1 MVTEVDAAATAVAA
15 SAASAGL
22 LRENGPGGHLHEY
35 GGWVELAHALWGGEA
50 VRGGDHRAL
59 LGIGEEAHDVELRVR
74 RGVEEDPA
82 GYDWTSMGRIRV
94 PADRADLV
102 GCLPQRRF
110 GPPWR
115 PPWLTLVT
123 AYSRRREQ
131 AFYNFTSPILQFRID

>member
-1 MVTEVDAAATAVAA
+1 MATIEGCA
-15 SAASAGL
+15 SL
-22 LRENGPGGHLHEY
+22 LRALGVSQILVLTLGD
-35 GGWVELAHALWGGEA
+35 ELGKK
-50 VRGGDHRAL
+50 HRP
-59 LGIGEEAHDVELRVR
+59 HDVELRVR

-123 AYSRRREQ
+123 AHSRRREQ

>member
-1 MVTEVDAAATAVAA
+1 MTNERMIVFYDCRKKLPDFINIWAGYLAAVW
-15 SAASAGL
+15 L
-22 LRENGPGGHLHEY
+22 
-35 GGWVELAHALWGGEA
+35 
-50 VRGGDHRAL
+50 
-59 LGIGEEAHDVELRVR
+59 
-74 RGVEEDPA
+74 

-123 AYSRRREQ
+123 AHSRRREQ

>member
-1 MVTEVDAAATAVAA
+1 MPLYGVHTTCACSGAVEHGHNR
-15 SAASAGL
+15 GL
-22 LRENGPGGHLHEY
+22 CIVIACSRCVANFGSD
-35 GGWVELAHALWGGEA
+35 
-50 VRGGDHRAL
+50 VRGR
-59 LGIGEEAHDVELRVR
+59 IGEEAHDVELRVR

-123 AYSRRREQ
+123 AYFRRREQ
-131 AFYNFTSPILQFRID
+131 AFYNFTYPILQFRID

>member
-1 MVTEVDAAATAVAA
+1 MYHSVCEQHRQDFYEKTGQMAICTSTA
-15 SAASAGL
+15 AGL
-22 LRENGPGGHLHEY
+22 NWL
-35 GGWVELAHALWGGEA
+35 ALWRGEA